1 MLLALV
7 LALGIT
13 CPSSAFALDEA
24 GTDALSGASVAQ
36 EQTDTVQGTKAAS
49 NDTLEEAE
57 VPSGSAVEPNLDTAI
72 ESEKNRP
79 EETTGAVAGQ
89 EPAAEQPALTGY
101 VFISGN
107 TKVGATLS
115 ATVEGTPRSATL
127 SYQWYRGDSPISGA
141 ISTIYTT
148 TNADDD
154 CDISC
159 RVTAAGYEGI
169 LISGSIKPALPVLT
183 GSVVIVNV
191 SSPDGIEVGDT
202 LAATVNGVQADALLH
217 CQWYRGDT
225 AIEGATSTNY
235 VLVNT
240 DVGQSI
246 TCKVTAENYRGV
258 LVSNVLIPSDQLVT
272 VEYWSYTDASQ
283 NDMVIVHTE
292 VVNLADRFN
301 YRFDQNKDDD
311 PSNDYVGYRC
321 SGWMDEWG
329 LEFYDITAQP
339 SEYTTTLGDI
349 ANMLEWDGV
358 SPLRMYAYMDLRY
371 IEVTYHTN
379 GYADE
384 YHMETVQLI
393 AWTEAPY
400 QDIHWPGYELLGIMD
415 EYCNYIDETM
425 TCGDILQGLAEIS
438 FVDPADIR
446 EYLHS
451 VETLDL
457 YFDWNYRQYKVY
469 FISPGS
475 TYVQSCGY
483 YEDLVL
489 AVPEAIDGY
498 EFAGWF
504 TEPDGAGIQVH
515 NGMKY
520 CNVEPNDQVEK
531 VTLYAHF
538 TPKTYRL
545 TIDLGAGKWID
556 DANETRPNAF
566 PSFSGQHSGVFECS
580 GDSVIEL
587 PIDVRYGGLVQAPVD
602 SQGRPYVLVGFAFE
616 NGSILCV
623 TYPDGT
629 QKNLEGQEVIVK
641 AKQLDGLNNYS
652 YYRAFEDAS
661 TFVVADATKS
671 AFTTWSEDMTL
682 HAVWILW
689 GISPT
694 FDPRGYADFNDPEK
708 GAKYRPC
715 YEVHLNPDGSIDES
729 RTTATASGFW
739 NTPDRMVPSGYE
751 GGVTQLDPSITLPSG
766 NMLIRPGFIFAGW
779 STKLGA
785 TEPDADLAYTDRDRD
800 GIPDPPTTWVMFT
813 ENTTLYAVWNTVE
826 VEVIYDVNDPN
837 VDAIPSDA
845 WFTDCQ
851 MVLTERIPVKKGY
864 VFLGWAVVPDATHID
879 YQPGDLYGVIP
890 PILAKRIDDEGNTY
904 YKEVN
909 PNVLYAVWQREPVE
923 VQYWSFTDDSLDDYV
938 LVRSVMCQ
946 RTDLFDCDYDQ
957 NKDDDPSND
966 CVAFYTL
973 GWWDWEFSE
982 YYERRTSTG
991 GTFVTVEELAEA
1003 AGWDGVSPI
1012 KVYTELSIRMIK
1024 VVFDYGGYEKD
1035 HTVDSE
1041 RYSYWD
1047 EVPYNRSIY
1056 WQAHGFLGFFDHL
1069 GREIEGEKT
1078 CEEILSE
1085 HVGDKWADSIFI
1097 SCKWEK
1103 ISYTV
1108 RFVNQYTG
1116 ESSYTLE
1123 YTEVVDLSRGD
1134 ATPPQSGYEFVGWF
1148 TEPDGQG
1155 QKVEAGTKYCAVIGD
1170 DKVESMTLY
1179 AYFRPIEGV
1188 A

>member
-1 MLLALV
+1 MFIALV

-13 CPSSAFALDEA
+13 CPSSVF
-24 GTDALSGASVAQ
+24 ASVEEGVDVLSEASGAQ
-36 EQTDTVQGTKAAS
+36 EQSIVLDTTQNTKQIPDEGSEA
-49 NDTLEEAE
+49 LET
-57 VPSGSAVEPNLDTAI
+57 PSGEVAEPSLDTPI
-72 ESEKNRP
+72 EPEKNKP
-79 EETTGAVAGQ
+79 EETTGMTAGQ
-89 EPAAEQPALTGY
+89 EPAAELPALTGY
-101 VFISGN
+101 VFISGS

-115 ATVEGTPRSATL
+115 ATVEGAPRSATL
-127 SYQWYRGDSPISGA
+127 NYQWYRGTDPISGA
-141 ISTIYTT
+141 TSTTYTT

-159 RVTAAGYEGI
+159 RVTATGYEGI
-169 LISGSIKPALPVLT
+169 LISGSIKPALPMLT

-191 SSPDGIEVGDT
+191 SSPDGVEVGDT
-202 LAATVNGVQADALLH
+202 LAATLNGVQADALLH

-246 TCKVTAENYRGV
+246 TCRVTAENYRGV
-258 LVSNVLIPSDQLVT
+258 LISSALILNDQLVT
-272 VEYWSYTDASQ
+272 VEYWAYTDASP
-283 NDMVIVHTE
+283 DREVIVHTE
-292 VVNLADRFN
+292 TVRLGDVFN

-311 PSNDYVGYRC
+311 SSNDRVAYKLLGWKIEGLSGYYDVTVSENEFSTTLQDIATLVGWNGSSPLAFHAVHEVRQITVYYWAVGYEEEHDFEPVKVM
-321 SGWMDEWG
+321 SWFDTPYLEG
-329 LEFYDITAQP
+329 LEWKGYF
-339 SEYTTTLGDI
+339 
-349 ANMLEWDGV
+349 LESQTDDW
-358 SPLRMYAYMDLRY
+358 
-371 IEVTYHTN
+371 
-379 GYADE
+379 
-384 YHMETVQLI
+384 
-393 AWTEAPY
+393 
-400 QDIHWPGYELLGIMD
+400 GYEL
-415 EYCNYIDETM
+415 NNSM
-425 TCGDILQGLAEIS
+425 TCGYILTGQVQEPWSDELNIYINWICL
-438 FVDPADIR
+438 V
-446 EYLHS
+446 YS
-451 VETLDL
+451 VH
-457 YFDWNYRQYKVY
+457 YV
-469 FISPGS
+469 SPNGS
-475 TYVQSCGY
+475 TESFGFT
-483 YEDLVL
+483 YEDIVYL
-489 AVPEAIDGY
+489 PTSGMIIHYPGH
-498 EFAGWF
+498 EFVGWY
-504 TEPDGAGIQVH
+504 TEPDGVGMQVY
-515 NGMKY
+515 NGMRY
-520 CNVEPNDQVEK
+520 CDIEPNDKLEGT
-531 VTLYAHF
+531 TLYAHF
-538 TPKTYRL
+538 TPKTYHL

-580 GDSVIEL
+580 GNSVIEL

-602 SQGRPYVLVGFAFE
+602 SQGRPYVLAGFAFD

-661 TFVVADATKS
+661 TFVVADATKA

-739 NTPDRMVPSGYE
+739 NTPDRMVPSGYG

-966 CVAFYTL
+966 CVAYYTL
-973 GWWDWEFSE
+973 GWWDEQFNE

-991 GTFVTVEELAEA
+991 GTFVTVEDLAEA

-1012 KVYTELSIRMIK
+1012 KVYTELSLRMIK
-1024 VVFDYGGYEKD
+1024 VEFDYGGYEKD

-1047 EVPYNRSIY
+1047 EVPYNRSVY
-1056 WQAHGFLGFFDHL
+1056 WQAHRFLGFFDHL

-1078 CEEILSE
+1078 CGDILSE
-1085 HVGDKWADSIFI
+1085 HVGDKWADSIYI
-1097 SCKWEK
+1097 SYKWEK
-1103 ISYTV
+1103 IIYTV

-1116 ESSYTLE
+1116 ESSYTLGYAE
-1123 YTEVVDLSRGD
+1123 LIDLSRGN

-1155 QKVEAGTKYCAVIGD
+1155 QKVEAETKYCAVIGD
-1170 DKVESMTLY
+1170 DRVESMTLY
-1179 AYFRPIEGV
+1179 AYFRPIEI
-1188 A
+1188 AA